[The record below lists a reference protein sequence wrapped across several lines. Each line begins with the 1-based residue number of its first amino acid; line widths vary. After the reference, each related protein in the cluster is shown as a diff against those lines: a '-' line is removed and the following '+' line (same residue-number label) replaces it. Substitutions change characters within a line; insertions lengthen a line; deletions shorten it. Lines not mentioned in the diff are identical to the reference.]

1 MKTEVKHTPFYKD
14 KHNVHVHCTIVFMVT
29 VHVTEKHF
37 VQNIWVWA
45 LSKIMSISLFISV
58 PSVQTFYTQLCQ
70 YFENGETLLKDLS
83 CDMLLP
89 WKSMGSECLCCL
101 DYFIKLENVEKLV
114 IVKNSSQKNLPA
126 ECCQHILTEAQSNSR
141 GHTSNKRP
149 TDRQQSLWCR

>member
-1 MKTEVKHTPFYKD
+1 
-14 KHNVHVHCTIVFMVT
+14 MVT
-29 VHVTEKHF
+29 VTEKHF

-114 IVKNSSQKNLPA
+114 LWRTAPKKTCQLSVANTFWQKHRA
-126 ECCQHILTEAQSNSR
+126 TVGDTH
-141 GHTSNKRP
+141 P
-149 TDRQQSLWCR
+149 TDVRQTDNSHYDVGKMSVSCQ